1 MDSQALLSKALSTG
15 ELLGLAILKAIVIL
29 IVGLYLARI
38 VKKRIFHVVNKATNN
53 DEILANFISQ
63 AASAIIL
70 VIAGIAVLSA
80 LGVQIA
86 SIIALLGTI
95 GVAIALALKNSL
107 SSVAGGIILI
117 VLRPYKKGDT
127 IKIGGT
133 EGVVQAINLFTTILK
148 TDDGKIVTMPNNAA
162 ANSTIIN
169 SGVNEI
175 LSIEEVTYNLK
186 LPYETNLDS
195 IKENLKAT
203 LATLK
208 NVVQEKGYKVD
219 ITSFEEDYV
228 AASIK
233 IWCDKLELD
242 QTKEALSSAL
252 KHILQ
257 EEYIK
262 HKG

>member
-1 MDSQALLSKALSTG
+1 MDSQALMSKALSTG
-15 ELLGLAILKAIVIL
+15 ELLGLAILKAIIIL

-38 VKKRIFHVVNKATNN
+38 VRKRIFIIVNKATNN

-63 AASAIIL
+63 AASVIIL
-70 VIAGIAVLSA
+70 IIAGIAVLSA

-127 IKIGGT
+127 IKIGST

-148 TDDGKIVTMPNNAA
+148 TDDGKIVTMPNNSA

-169 SGVNEI
+169 SGVNEVLPI
-175 LSIEEVTYNLK
+175 QEVIYALK

-195 IKENLKAT
+195 IKDALKTT
-203 LATLK
+203 LASLK
-208 NVVQEKGYKVD
+208 NIVHEKGYKVN
-219 ITSFEEDYV
+219 ITSFEEEFIAV
-228 AASIK
+228 SVK
-233 IWCDKLELD
+233 IWCEKQGIEE
-242 QTKEALSSAL
+242 TKEELSYVL
-252 KHILQ
+252 KAIL
-257 EEYIK
+257 EKEYIK
-262 HKG
+262 DKG